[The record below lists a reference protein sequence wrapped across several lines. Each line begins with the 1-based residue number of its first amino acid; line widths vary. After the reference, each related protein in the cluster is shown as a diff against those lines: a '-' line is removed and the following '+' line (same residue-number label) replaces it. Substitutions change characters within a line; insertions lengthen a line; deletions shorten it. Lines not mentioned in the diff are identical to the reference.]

1 MKKILTLFFACA
13 LSMAMQAQTKHNVY
27 VWVDGEKTLIENADS
42 ITFSEPTTPPAGDE
56 EAVDLGL
63 SVKWAQRNLGAENP
77 WDFGTYFAWGE
88 IEGKDNYEWATY
100 KHGTSYNQLTKYV
113 SSVGYGLDGFI
124 DNKEVLD
131 ESDDAA
137 AQLLGNGWRMPT
149 PEEMQ
154 ELIEDCTW
162 EEDYD
167 MGVGGLS
174 VTGPNGNSIFMPFAG
189 RMYGSILFQSNASGY
204 YWTSSLNEKA
214 NVQAKY
220 LCIAPNGQE
229 VTCYNRYFGF
239 SIRPVKK

>member
-1 MKKILTLFFACA
+1 MNQHRASASPRKSSVRVTYQIFYTLDGTNPTPESIEYTGPFNITETTTVK
-13 LSMAMQAQTKHNVY
+13 AMYVRNGAPSEIAEVTFTK
-27 VWVDGEKTLIENADS
+27 AD
-42 ITFSEPTTPPAGDE
+42 INKPAAPTI
-56 EAVDLGL
+56 
-63 SVKWAQRNLGAENP
+63 
-77 WDFGTYFAWGE
+77 FAWGE

-167 MGVGGLS
+167 MGVGGLR

>member
-1 MKKILTLFFACA
+1 M
-13 LSMAMQAQTKHNVY
+13 
-27 VWVDGEKTLIENADS
+27 
-42 ITFSEPTTPPAGDE
+42 
-56 EAVDLGL
+56 
-63 SVKWAQRNLGAENP
+63 
-77 WDFGTYFAWGE
+77 
-88 IEGKDNYEWATY
+88 
-100 KHGTSYNQLTKYV
+100 
-113 SSVGYGLDGFI
+113 GYGLDGFI

-149 PEEMQ
+149 PEE
-154 ELIEDCTW
+154 
-162 EEDYD
+162 DYD
-167 MGVGGLS
+167 MGVGGLR

-189 RMYGSILFQSNASGY
+189 RMYGSILFQNNASGY

>member
-42 ITFSEPTTPPAGDE
+42 ITFSEPATPPADDE

-63 SVKWAQRNLGAENP
+63 SVKWAQRNLGAENT

-167 MGVGGLS
+167 MGVGGLR

-229 VTCYNRYFGF
+229 VTCSNRYFGF

>member
-1 MKKILTLFFACA
+1 
-13 LSMAMQAQTKHNVY
+13 MAMQAQTKHNVY

-42 ITFSEPTTPPAGDE
+42 ITFRAHHAAGRRRGGRRSRSEREMGA
-56 EAVDLGL
+56 
-63 SVKWAQRNLGAENP
+63 AQPRRREP
-77 WDFGTYFAWGE
+77 RDFGTYFAWGE

-167 MGVGGLS
+167 MGVGGLR

>member
-42 ITFSEPTTPPAGDE
+42 ITFSEPATPPADDE

-63 SVKWAQRNLGAENP
+63 SVKWAQRNLGAENT

-113 SSVGYGLDGFI
+113 SSAGYGLDGFI

-167 MGVGGLS
+167 MGVGGLR

-204 YWTSSLNEKA
+204 YWTSSLNE
-214 NVQAKY
+214 
-220 LCIAPNGQE
+220 
-229 VTCYNRYFGF
+229 
-239 SIRPVKK
+239 